1 MCGRYSLTAS
11 PEEIRALFG
20 YDERPN
26 FPPRY
31 NIAPTQPI
39 AIVISEHGKRGF
51 LLARW
56 GLIPS
61 WVKDPA
67 EFSLLIN
74 ARGETAAEKPA
85 FRGAMRHRRCLVP
98 ANGFYEWGKTPSGPK
113 QPYWVA
119 PADGRLIA
127 FAGIWETYAAADG
140 SEIDTAAI
148 ITTAANRVIAPIH
161 HRMPAI
167 LDPKDFAIW
176 LDMDNVKATAAGSL
190 LKPAPNG
197 LLVATPVSTAVNRV
211 ANDGPQL
218 HEAVGRDIAV
228 EEEDDGG
235 TGQLDLF

>member
-20 YDERPN
+20 YDEQPN

-31 NIAPTQPI
+31 NIAPMQPI
-39 AIVISEHGKRGF
+39 AIVTAEHGKRGF

-67 EFSLLIN
+67 GFSLLIN

-98 ANGFYEWGKTPSGPK
+98 ANGFYEWGKASSGPK

-119 PADGRLIA
+119 PADGRLVA

-140 SEIDTAAI
+140 SEIDTGAI
-148 ITTAANRVIAPIH
+148 LTVDSNEAVAQVH
-161 HRMPAI
+161 HRMPIIIPPGNAYC
-167 LDPKDFAIW
+167 
-176 LDMDNVKATAAGSL
+176 S
-190 LKPAPNG
+190 
-197 LLVATPVSTAVNRV
+197 ST
-211 ANDGPQL
+211 
-218 HEAVGRDIAV
+218 
-228 EEEDDGG
+228 
-235 TGQLDLF
+235 T